1 MTKLKPKQV
10 ALVLQETGAVISH
23 SALCLGVSRTAL
35 YKFLEKH
42 PEVNSLRR
50 EIEDNQIDTAEFHIA
65 QSIRAGDLGTIRW
78 YLARKGKARGYSS
91 RHELT

>member
-10 ALVLQETGAVISH
+10 ALALQATGAVISH
-23 SALCLGVSRTAL
+23 SALSLGVSRTAL

-42 PEVNSLRR
+42 PELNSLRR
-50 EIEDNQIDTAEFHIA
+50 EIEDNQLDTAEFHIA
-65 QSIRAGDLGTIRW
+65 QSIRAGDLSTIRW
-78 YLARKGKARGYSS
+78 YLERKGKARGYSC